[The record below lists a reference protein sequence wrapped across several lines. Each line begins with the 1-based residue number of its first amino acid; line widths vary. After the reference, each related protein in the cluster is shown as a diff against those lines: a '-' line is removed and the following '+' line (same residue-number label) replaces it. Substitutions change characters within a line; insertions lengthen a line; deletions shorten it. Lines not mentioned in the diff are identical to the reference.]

1 MITLAQVK
9 TYTGIA
15 DASQDA
21 EITAMIP
28 VVEAAVRNITRNHF
42 ALQLTATLTDGSRA
56 ALISGVYTYYGQY
69 IEDVQEY
76 IEAGSQVTG
85 RGIPSGTYI
94 EYVYQDGAS
103 YYAILSAEA
112 TASGVVDMMLGL
124 PVSLLPVLA
133 KGVMWKISQTT
144 TAPIN
149 AGWSHKTMGPLSVTL
164 GDSNAAI
171 DNASGMPAWFV
182 SALPRYHGGH

>member
-9 TYTGIA
+9 TYTGIT

-21 EITAMIP
+21 AITAMIP
-28 VVEAAVRNITRNHF
+28 VVEAAVRNITRNNF
-42 ALQLTATLTDGSRA
+42 ALQVTATLTTGSKA
-56 ALISGVYTYYGQY
+56 ALISGVYTHYGQY

-85 RGIPSGTYI
+85 NGIPSGSYI
-94 EYVYQDGAS
+94 EYVYQDGACW
-103 YYAILSAEA
+103 YAMLSAEA
-112 TASGVVDMMLGL
+112 TASGVVDLMLGL
-124 PVSLLPVLA
+124 PVSCLPVLA
-133 KGVMWKISQTT
+133 KGVMWKVSQTT

-149 AGWSHKTMGPLSVTL
+149 AGWMHKTMGPLSVTL
-164 GDSNAAI
+164 SDSNAAI